1 LYAFSLLLGGFV
13 IIYISYFCIKS
24 LLFYCNCMTSERT
37 GAFVECKGVISEL
50 IEEKKKAMCG
60 ELVSISY
67 PCYRTVYED
76 KELVYHSVV
85 SRINVCVG
93 QSVSL
98 FFNNKKRLLWAK
110 GDLILLRNQITKRIL
125 SICAIVIMLAIT
137 LFL

>member
-1 LYAFSLLLGGFV
+1 
-13 IIYISYFCIKS
+13 
-24 LLFYCNCMTSERT
+24 MMSEKT
-37 GAFVECKGVISEL
+37 GSFVECKGIVSEL
-50 IEEKKKAMCG
+50 IEEKKKAMRG

-98 FFNNKKRLLWAK
+98 FFNKEKRFLWAK
-110 GDLILLRNQITKRIL
+110 GDLILLRKQITKRIL
-125 SICAIVIMLAIT
+125 SICAILIMLVIT

>member
-1 LYAFSLLLGGFV
+1 M
-13 IIYISYFCIKS
+13 K
-24 LLFYCNCMTSERT
+24 SERT
-37 GAFVECKGVISEL
+37 GSFVECKGVISEL

-67 PCYRTVYED
+67 PCYRIVYED

-85 SRINVCVG
+85 SRTNVCVG

-98 FFNNKKRLLWAK
+98 FFNKEKKLLWAK
-110 GDLILLRNQITKRIL
+110 GDLILLKKQITKRIL
-125 SICAIVIMLAIT
+125 SICAIVIVLAII